1 MTIVFEAKSMLARA
15 AALAAMVLTQSGA
28 ALAVPASDKAFTVA
42 NYPVEAR
49 AQDAV
54 TAKDRAMTDGQ
65 QAAFRSLLKR
75 IVPVTAYDSLKRLKS
90 IKAADLIDGVSIRSE
105 RNSSTEYLASLDFTF
120 QPDGVRTILRR
131 EGVPFID
138 TQAPEALLIPVVR
151 EGAGAAGAA
160 VTWTEAW
167 QNLDVVH
174 TLTPLK
180 LEKLKPEIHSDT
192 LRSLTDG
199 TGAAERIL
207 NGEYKAGLI
216 VAAVADIDVP
226 GKRLHVT
233 LAGRDAVG
241 PINWKRS
248 YRLASG
254 EQAYAL
260 ELAAVVGL
268 GVLEGRWKAVQA
280 ARAAASR
287 RSPGR
292 VLRCNFW
299 SSSQA
304 SGSGTRSAAS
314 CSKPRASKRSA
325 LIVFLRA
332 VRTCRYATPAGRRG
346 LPMPWPPEAW
356 RFATKAEPGFSAL
369 GSSFIV

>member
-1 MTIVFEAKSMLARA
+1 MTIVFEAKSLLART

-28 ALAVPASDKAFTVA
+28 ALAVPAADKAFTVA

-75 IVPVTAYDSLKRLKS
+75 IVPVTAYESLKRLKS

-160 VTWTEAW
+160 GTWTEAW

-207 NGEYKAGLI
+207 IGEYKSGLI

-248 YRLASG
+248 YRMASG

-268 GVLEGRWKAVQA
+268 GVLEGRWKAAQAGARGGVEAITGPGAAVQLLVEFTSIGQWNEIRSHLLETQGIEDVRIEGVSARSADVLLRYPGGAPRLADALA
-280 ARAAASR
+280 ARGMALRDES
-287 RSPGR
+287 GTW
-292 VLRCNFW
+292 VLR
-299 SSSQA
+299 S
-304 SGSGTRSAAS
+304 
-314 CSKPRASKRSA
+314 
-325 LIVFLRA
+325 
-332 VRTCRYATPAGRRG
+332 
-346 LPMPWPPEAW
+346 
-356 RFATKAEPGFSAL
+356 RF
-369 GSSFIV
+369 

>member
-75 IVPVTAYDSLKRLKS
+75 IVPVTAYESLKRLKS

-280 ARAAASR
+280 GARGGVEAITGPGAQVQLLVEFTSIGQWNEIRGQLLQTQGIEEVRIDSVSPRSADVSLRYPGGAPRLADALAARGMA
-287 RSPGR
+287 
-292 VLRCNFW
+292 LRDE
-299 SSSQA
+299 
-304 SGSGTRSAAS
+304 SGTWILRS
-314 CSKPRASKRSA
+314 
-325 LIVFLRA
+325 
-332 VRTCRYATPAGRRG
+332 
-346 LPMPWPPEAW
+346 
-356 RFATKAEPGFSAL
+356 RF
-369 GSSFIV
+369 